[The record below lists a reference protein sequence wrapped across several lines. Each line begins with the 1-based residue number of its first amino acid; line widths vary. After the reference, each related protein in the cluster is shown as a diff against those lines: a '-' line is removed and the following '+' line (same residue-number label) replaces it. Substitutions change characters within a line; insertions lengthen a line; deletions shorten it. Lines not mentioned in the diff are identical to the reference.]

1 MTTHVGTPMKRK
13 EDPRM
18 ITGRGNYT
26 EDINL
31 PGMLHL
37 VVVRSPEAHATITS
51 IDTSAAKER
60 SGVVAVLTGEDM
72 AGDFAGPLPM
82 VWAPPGVEIK
92 TPEHWPLK
100 RGEVKHVGD
109 PVAVVVATSRHAAV
123 DAAEDVIVEYDPKP
137 AVVDPE
143 AALEDGAP
151 LVWEQFGTNK
161 THEWAV
167 GGGDIDAGLA
177 EAEVTVEH
185 RFVNHRTSGAPIEP
199 RCSVA
204 EARGDDLTLWSTTQI
219 PHIARFVFSG
229 MLGIAEDK
237 LRVVAPDVGG
247 GFGAKLQ
254 TYGEEALVLALS
266 KRLGRPVKWVE
277 TRSEHMTTSHHG
289 RDQINYVKLG
299 AKSDGTLTACQV
311 RIIADLGAYQQLLTP
326 FIPELGF
333 PVMGGCYR
341 IPNIDLHFTGVFT
354 NKMATDAIRGAG
366 RPEATYWIELMMDR
380 LADELGM
387 DRLELRRKNFIP
399 KEEFPFE
406 TALGIVYD
414 SGDYHGTL
422 DKLLQHF
429 DLPAFR
435 EEQASLRE
443 QGIHRGVGFSTWVE
457 VCGLAPS
464 RAVGPQG
471 VGLQAAFW
479 ESANV
484 RVTPTGSAIVY
495 TGTSPHGQGLDT
507 SFAQIAGDILG
518 IDPQNV
524 DVLHGDTDQG
534 TWGWDTYGSRSLAVG
549 GEAIVRAATKV
560 QDKAKRICAAL
571 LEAAPED
578 IELTGGKYQVRGSP
592 DKSMTMA
599 EISGAAH
606 IPPNELPADIE
617 PGLEESS
624 FYDPENFVFPFGAH
638 ACVVDVDA
646 ETGKVTVVRYVAV
659 DDCGPA
665 INPMLI
671 DGQIHGGIVHAIG
684 QALYEQV
691 VYDEDGQL
699 VTGTFVDYALPT
711 AAEIPAIET
720 DRTETPSPVNTLGVK
735 GIGEAGTIAATPAV
749 AAAVLDA
756 IKPLGVTELDMPMT
770 PMRVWACDPGRR
782 CRMITAPFDY
792 EAPESLEEA
801 IRMLHENG
809 EDAKLLAGGHSL
821 LPLMKLRLAAP
832 TVLVDL
838 RKIPGLHGIQQD
850 NGGWRIG
857 PMTRH
862 ADLQDTTELGLVA
875 RATSQ
880 IADQQVR
887 NRGTIGGSL
896 AHGDPASDHPT
907 VLLTLDGEVT
917 ARGPNGDRTIAA
929 ADLFQDYLTTALAH
943 DEVITEVRLPGLEG
957 YGFGYQK
964 FTRRAEDWSMVGV
977 CALVSRARG
986 RHVRRRAHR
995 PDEHGR
1001 HAAAGNRRRGRA
1013 ARRPARRRLDRRRG
1027 RAGRRGH
1034 GPAG

>member
-1 MTTHVGTPMKRK
+1 MTTSVGTPMKRK

-51 IDTSAAKER
+51 IDTSAAKEA
-60 SGVVAVLTGEDM
+60 SGVVVVLTGEDM

-109 PVAVVVATSRHAAV
+109 PVAVVVASSRHAAV
-123 DAAEDVIVEYDPKP
+123 DAAEEVIVEYESKP

-151 LVWEQFGTNK
+151 LVWEEFGTNK

-167 GGGDIDAGLA
+167 GGGDIEAGLA
-177 EAEVTVEH
+177 DAEVTVEH

-299 AKSDGTLTACQV
+299 AKRDGTLTACQV
-311 RIIADLGAYQQLLTP
+311 RIIADLGAYQHLLTP

-341 IPNIDLHFTGVFT
+341 FPAIDLHFTGVFT

-399 KEEFPFE
+399 KDEFPFE
-406 TALGIVYD
+406 TALGIFYD

-435 EEQASLRE
+435 QEQASLRE
-443 QGIHRGVGFSTWVE
+443 QGIHRGVGFSTYVE

-549 GEAIVRAATKV
+549 GEAIVRAAQKV

-571 LEAAPED
+571 LEAAPDD
-578 IELTGGKYQVRGSP
+578 IELTGGKFQVRGSP

-711 AAEIPAIET
+711 AAEVPSFET

-749 AAAVLDA
+749 ASAVLDA

-770 PMRVWACDPGRR
+770 PMRVWQAIQAVGGNGPG
-782 CRMITAPFDY
+782 P
-792 EAPESLEEA
+792 
-801 IRMLHENG
+801 
-809 EDAKLLAGGHSL
+809 
-821 LPLMKLRLAAP
+821 
-832 TVLVDL
+832 
-838 RKIPGLHGIQQD
+838 
-850 NGGWRIG
+850 
-857 PMTRH
+857 
-862 ADLQDTTELGLVA
+862 
-875 RATSQ
+875 RATEQ
-880 IADQQVR
+880 GR
-887 NRGTIGGSL
+887 SL
-896 AHGDPASDHPT
+896 
-907 VLLTLDGEVT
+907 
-917 ARGPNGDRTIAA
+917 
-929 ADLFQDYLTTALAH
+929 
-943 DEVITEVRLPGLEG
+943 
-957 YGFGYQK
+957 
-964 FTRRAEDWSMVGV
+964 
-977 CALVSRARG
+977 
-986 RHVRRRAHR
+986 
-995 PDEHGR
+995 DEHGEGSAGSGPTGPDEGG
-1001 HAAAGNRRRGRA
+1001 AA
-1013 ARRPARRRLDRRRG
+1013 
-1027 RAGRRGH
+1027 
-1034 GPAG
+1034 